1 MLSLSNCLCRNV
13 HQSSECEKAGKDMK
27 KQKGTCMLT
36 NTETGHLASCDI
48 QISKRENCFL
58 LIHDMDLV
66 GDL

>member
-1 MLSLSNCLCRNV
+1 
-13 HQSSECEKAGKDMK
+13 MK